1 MNQQGGA
8 AYGNPA
14 QEDPTGSVY
23 RAVCPEELGNKY
35 NNYLMVYLLVSK
47 ELIRKKDDS
56 LFKINHNTL

>member
-1 MNQQGGA
+1 MVIL
-8 AYGNPA
+8 PRRIRL
-14 QEDPTGSVY
+14 DLFTGQSA
-23 RAVCPEELGNKY
+23 RRNSEINIL